1 MKTGRTLTFVALT
14 GMFFAVLTIFH
25 ADLFYI
31 NALGLPWY
39 VMVGGVRLILACLL
53 SLGLTVILFHLKG

>member
-1 MKTGRTLTFVALT
+1 
-14 GMFFAVLTIFH
+14 MFFAVLTIFH